1 MKRSK
6 YVQLFAIMLVLA
18 VLGACASKPR
28 LYPNPTLTSR
38 GRAAGDA
45 DIDQCM
51 KDADVYLD
59 SAEGRKIA
67 KSAGFGAVV
76 GGMAGAVS
84 GLFSGNV
91 GRGAAEGAA
100 IGGVGGG
107 TAGALSPNELK
118 RNFVNKCLAD
128 KGYQVIGWD

>member
-6 YVQLFAIMLVLA
+6 CLQLLAIMLLLVA
-18 VLGACASKPR
+18 LGACASRPK

-38 GRAAGDA
+38 GSAAGEAAINQCIKEADA
-45 DIDQCM
+45 
-51 KDADVYLD
+51 YLA
-59 SAEGRKIA
+59 SAEGKKIA

-76 GGMAGAVS
+76 GGAIGAVS
-84 GLFSGNV
+84 GLFSGDV

-100 IGGVGGG
+100 MGGVGGG
-107 TAGALSPNELK
+107 TAAALSPNEIK

-128 KGYQVIGWD
+128 KGYEVIGWD